1 MSCRPPLYRY
11 RRKLWSFLHGPVSA
25 ILEGWRKEA
34 EVDQDM
40 RTACVVHSF
49 LALLWV
55 AHPRDTHDANSV
67 VQILSSLVYVR
78 NWHGFGTGRLGTRGR
93 AGASGLLS
101 SPEMRLRRFLQVRY
115 RGRRKI
121 CNLY

>member
-1 MSCRPPLYRY
+1 
-11 RRKLWSFLHGPVSA
+11 
-25 ILEGWRKEA
+25 
-34 EVDQDM
+34 M

-55 AHPRDTHDANSV
+55 AHPRDTHDANRYAAIFTPYEHPLYIYYTNTHLKNTSKHPIYTPYTPYNSV

-101 SPEMRLRRFLQVRY
+101 SPEMRLRRFLQVRDTRVPIY
-115 RGRRKI
+115 NI
-121 CNLY
+121 